1 MLLFFCFN
9 GFHIIALSKRV
20 FSFLNIILAFH
31 IVFLLASIIYNR
43 FSLQYEGKREVS
55 VINMTPAL
63 KNIIITCSGLAAATV
78 FAFLLSF
85 FVPENTGNI
94 VLIYILALV
103 TIIRFTDGYLPGIIS
118 SVVAV
123 VCVNYLFT
131 YPYFELNF
139 TLSGYPITFLEMF
152 GVTLITTTMTT
163 NMKEQ
168 ARMIAEKDKLLSET
182 EKEKMRANLLR
193 AVSHDLRTPL
203 TSIIGAS
210 SSYLE
215 NNMLLDEEEKN
226 TIVMHIKEDADWLL
240 NMVENLLSV
249 TRINNQSFRVK
260 KTDESVEEIV
270 SAAILRLKKR
280 FPETAV
286 NVTVPDEPLIIPMD
300 AILIEQVLNNLLE
313 NAIMHAQSS
322 KPVLCYVKDHLTY
335 VSFHVKDFGIGIDE
349 ERLQNIFDG
358 NSYIGNQ
365 ESDSNKGM
373 GIGLSICKTIIA
385 AHNGTIGAQ
394 NHEQGAEFYFTLPK
408 DEVNDESKK

>member
-1 MLLFFCFN
+1 MK
-9 GFHIIALSKRV
+9 GMVVHMS
-20 FSFLNIILAFH
+20 S
-31 IVFLLASIIYNR
+31 
-43 FSLQYEGKREVS
+43 
-55 VINMTPAL
+55 TL

-78 FAFLLSF
+78 FSFLFSSI
-85 FVPENTGNI
+85 VPGNNGNI
-94 VLIYILALV
+94 ALIYILALV
-103 TIIRFTDGYLPGIIS
+103 IIIRFTDGYMPGIVS
-118 SVVAV
+118 SVVSV

-131 YPYFELNF
+131 YPYYELNF
-139 TLSGYPITFLEMF
+139 TLSGYPIAFLEIL
-152 GVTLITTTMTT
+152 GVSLITTTMTT
-163 NMKEQ
+163 NMKQQ

-203 TSIIGAS
+203 TGIIGAS

-215 NNMLLDEEEKN
+215 NSSLLAEEEKN
-226 TIVMHIKEDADWLL
+226 TIVMHIQEDANWLL

-270 SAAILRLKKR
+270 SATILRLKKR
-280 FPETAV
+280 FPETSV
-286 NVTVPDEPLIIPMD
+286 QVSVPDDLLIIPMD
-300 AILIEQVLNNLLE
+300 AILIEQVLINLLE
-313 NAIMHAQSS
+313 NAITHAQTTR
-322 KPVLCYVKDHLTY
+322 PVLCYVEDHPGY
-335 VSFHVKDFGIGIDE
+335 VSFHVKDFGIGISE

-358 NSYIGNQ
+358 NSYIGNR

-385 AHNGTIGAQ
+385 AHNGIISAR

-408 DEVNDESKK
+408 DEVNDESKT

>member
-1 MLLFFCFN
+1 M
-9 GFHIIALSKRV
+9 S
-20 FSFLNIILAFH
+20 S
-31 IVFLLASIIYNR
+31 
-43 FSLQYEGKREVS
+43 
-55 VINMTPAL
+55 TL
-63 KNIIITCSGLAAATV
+63 KNIAITCSGLAAATV
-78 FAFLLSF
+78 FALLFFF
-85 FVPENTGNI
+85 FVSENNGNI
-94 VLIYILALV
+94 TLIYILALV
-103 TIIRFTDGYLPGIIS
+103 IIIRFTDGYLPGLVS
-118 SVVAV
+118 SVIAV
-123 VCVNYLFT
+123 ICVNFLFT

-152 GVTLITTTMTT
+152 GVTLVTSTMTT
-163 NMKEQ
+163 NMKQQ
-168 ARMIAEKDKLLSET
+168 ARVIAEKDKLLSET

-215 NNMLLDEEEKN
+215 NSTLLAEEEKN
-226 TIVMHIKEDADWLL
+226 TIVTHIQEDANWLL

-249 TRINNQSFRVK
+249 TRINNQSSKVK

-280 FPETAV
+280 FPDAAV
-286 NVTVPDEPLIIPMD
+286 NVSVPDELLIIPMD
-300 AILIEQVLNNLLE
+300 AILIEQVLINLME
-313 NAIMHAQSS
+313 NAITHSGS
-322 KPVLCYVKDHLTY
+322 TEPILCYVEDHSGY

-373 GIGLSICKTIIA
+373 GIGLSICKTIIS
-385 AHNGTIGAQ
+385 AHNGIINAR

-408 DEVNDESKK
+408 DEMKVE